1 MIGEGVEP
9 PQPKRQSYNLVDS
22 PMSALPCA
30 RFDSQTGS
38 ELGEAVL
45 ICVFGT
51 AQHVVVDFVTTLFAQ
66 TSITKLDV
74 AHAYQFTGLLGQSS
88 L

>member
-1 MIGEGVEP
+1 
-9 PQPKRQSYNLVDS
+9 
-22 PMSALPCA
+22 MSALPCA
-30 RFDSQTGS
+30 RFYSQTGS

-45 ICVFGT
+45 ICVLGT

-66 TSITKLDV
+66 TSVTKLDV